1 MVLFSLFTIITV
13 IGLYSSL
20 FTIKQLNRVAI
31 IVLLLSGVLAFHA
44 MWVGQLGEASSP
56 CLTETSSVRL
66 DSGVGIFNGIFHMS
80 NLFLGIDLFIYIVA
94 SFILLM
100 SEIFNVNKAGPRP
113 ARRASGS
120 LNTSSE
126 VHSDSQVEDNLSSY
140 MSGIPQGTLKIIQ
153 EYPIIIIF
161 SVLGIS
167 CLISSND
174 LITIF
179 LSFELQSWAVFILAL
194 VVLFLLFPVIIIIH
208 FLFMGFI
215 SLYLQFNRAISFSAG
230 LLLFLLGEV
239 IDPAMTAKALGH
251 QWYWNSDYLDFLDEV
266 IDPAMTAKALGLK
279 LY

>member
-44 MWVGQLGEASSP
+44 MWVGQ
-56 CLTETSSVRL
+56 L

-215 SLYLQFNRAISFSAG
+215 L
-230 LLLFLLGEV
+230 
-239 IDPAMTAKALGH
+239 AL
-251 QWYWNSDYLDFLDEV
+251 
-266 IDPAMTAKALGLK
+266 
-279 LY
+279 